1 MRDSETSIGF
11 VQGPP
16 GSRRERVNM
25 PDFSFCSGIEFMID
39 TCLLAAKMQKISFVM
54 AGTKSM
60 LPGQRQLIVD
70 VIEM

>member
-1 MRDSETSIGF
+1 
-11 VQGPP
+11 
-16 GSRRERVNM
+16 
-25 PDFSFCSGIEFMID
+25 MID

-54 AGTKSM
+54 AGTKCM